1 MQIIYIKSHDKFDIF
16 SIVFLFSSAQ
26 VYKSGAKSDILP
38 LTYFPHGELYFEQMP
53 EDMRKK
59 AFIVHNNFIKGKN
72 RKIGRF
78 KEFGLWIRYGNFSK
92 CFDPIQKLLI

>member
-1 MQIIYIKSHDKFDIF
+1 MISLIF
-16 SIVFLFSSAQ
+16 SIVFLFSSAK

-92 CFDPIQKLLI
+92 FFVLGDPIQKLLI